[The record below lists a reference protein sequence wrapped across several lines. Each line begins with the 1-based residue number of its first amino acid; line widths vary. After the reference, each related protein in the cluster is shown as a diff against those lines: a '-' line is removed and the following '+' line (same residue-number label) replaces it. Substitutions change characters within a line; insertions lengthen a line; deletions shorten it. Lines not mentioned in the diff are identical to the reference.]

1 MKYHYV
7 FISLTNKSVGKRKW
21 CIGCKK
27 NIRELNLATD
37 IGKQVIV
44 FK

>member
-7 FISLTNKSVGKRKW
+7 VMSLMNKSVGKRKW

-27 NIRELNLATD
+27 NIRELNLAID
-37 IGKQVIV
+37 IGKQVTV